1 MPKPA
6 TETELLKEE
15 VTEPELAKEP
25 ALKPEVAKDSRKAKK
40 NQKLNPKHIHYNFLQ
55 KYKSANISWSF

>member
-25 ALKPEVAKDSRKAKK
+25 ALKPELAKDSRKAKK
-40 NQKLNPKHIHYNFLQ
+40 IKN
-55 KYKSANISWSF
+55 

>member
-15 VTEPELAKEP
+15 VTEPKLAKEP
-25 ALKPEVAKDSRKAKK
+25 ATKPEVAKDLRKAKK
-40 NQKLNPKHIHYNFLQ
+40 IKN
-55 KYKSANISWSF
+55 

>member
-15 VTEPELAKEP
+15 VTEPKLAKEP
-25 ALKPEVAKDSRKAKK
+25 ATKPEVAKDLRKTKK
-40 NQKLNPKHIHYNFLQ
+40 IKN
-55 KYKSANISWSF
+55 

>member
-25 ALKPEVAKDSRKAKK
+25 LLKPELAKDSRKAKK
-40 NQKLNPKHIHYNFLQ
+40 IKN
-55 KYKSANISWSF
+55 

>member
-40 NQKLNPKHIHYNFLQ
+40 IKN
-55 KYKSANISWSF
+55 

>member
-15 VTEPELAKEP
+15 VTEPELVKEP

-40 NQKLNPKHIHYNFLQ
+40 IKN
-55 KYKSANISWSF
+55 